1 MNPMIRKEVRQ
12 RMRERRGWL
21 LPSLYLLALGAVVV
35 FAYFIA
41 IQDRGFTNVQGATI
55 GVTLFLTVAFA
66 QLALLLLLAPIF
78 SAGALTIEKE
88 QRTLAG
94 LLTSLLTVQQI
105 WWGKFVASLM
115 FVVLLLVTS
124 LPVMSLAF
132 AFGGIGPWE
141 IFMVSAT
148 TILILGSMS
157 AVGLYWSS
165 VFRRS
170 MHATAVGYGT
180 VIVLCVV
187 TAIIFFV
194 RFSFVAQAAQ
204 RSNRWEDVPISVRA
218 PIYANPFFFLVMS
231 LSSPRH
237 LYPDWLACLGVF
249 AALGA
254 VAVLLTW
261 RNLRRSGEAA

>member
-35 FAYFIA
+35 FAYFISTA
-41 IQDRGFTNVQGATI
+41 DRGYMEVQGSQI
-55 GVTLFLTVAFA
+55 GVTLFLTVSFA

-94 LLTSLLTVQQI
+94 LLTSLLTTNQI
-105 WWGKFVASLM
+105 WWGKFVASLL
-115 FVVLLLVTS
+115 FVVLLLVAS

-141 IFMVSAT
+141 VFIVSAT
-148 TILILGSMS
+148 TIIILSSMS

-180 VIVLCVV
+180 VIALCVV
-187 TAIIFFV
+187 TAILFFV
-194 RFSFVAQAAQ
+194 R
-204 RSNRWEDVPISVRA
+204 ISMMSRGIGNWAGIPLNVRV
-218 PIYANPFFFLVMS
+218 PIYANPFFFLIMS
-231 LSSPRH
+231 LSPPRY
-237 LYPDWLACLGVF
+237 LYPDWVACLVVF
-249 AALGA
+249 VALGA
-254 VAVLLTW
+254 VAVVLTLH
-261 RNLRRSGEAA
+261 NLRRSGEVA

>member
-21 LPSLYLLALGAVVV
+21 LPSLYLVALGAVVV
-35 FAYFIA
+35 FAYFLA
-41 IQDRGFTNVQGATI
+41 TVDRPYAEVQGSQI
-55 GVTLFLTVAFA
+55 GVALFLTVAFA

-94 LLTSLLTVQQI
+94 LLTSLLTVNQI
-105 WWGKFVASLM
+105 WWGKFAASLL

-141 IFMVSAT
+141 VFIVTAT
-148 TILILGSMS
+148 TIIILASMS

-187 TAIIFFV
+187 TAILFFV
-194 RFSFVAQAAQ
+194 RLSMMHQGAAM
-204 RSNRWEDVPISVRA
+204 WAAIPLDVRA
-218 PIYANPFFFLVMS
+218 PIYANPFFFLLVS
-231 LSSPRH
+231 LSAPRH
-237 LYPDWLACLGVF
+237 LYPDWAVCCGIFAVLG
-249 AALGA
+249 LIA
-254 VAVLLTW
+254 VALTL
-261 RNLRRSGEAA
+261 RNLRRSGEVS

>member
-1 MNPMIRKEVRQ
+1 
-12 RMRERRGWL
+12 
-21 LPSLYLLALGAVVV
+21 VV

-41 IQDRGFTNVQGATI
+41 TVDRPWSEVQGSQI
-55 GVTLFLTVAFA
+55 GVALFLTVAFA

-94 LLTSLLTVQQI
+94 LLTSLLTVNQI
-105 WWGKFVASLM
+105 WWGKFAASLL
-115 FVVLLLVTS
+115 FVALLLVTS

-141 IFMVSAT
+141 VFIVSAT
-148 TILILGSMS
+148 TLIILASMS

-180 VIVLCVV
+180 VIALCIV
-187 TAIIFFV
+187 TAILFFV
-194 RFSFVAQAAQ
+194 RLSFQHQVAQAGNTWVAIPL
-204 RSNRWEDVPISVRA
+204 NVRA
-218 PIYANPFFFLVMS
+218 PIYANPFFFLLVS
-231 LSSPRH
+231 LSPPQH
-237 LYPDWLACLGVF
+237 LYPDWMACCAIFVVAG
-249 AALGA
+249 G
-254 VAVLLTW
+254 VAVLLTL